1 MTLHSFRKSGFAAMD
16 SATAALVAAAAA
28 DLALIVDTNA
38 IVQELQVEDAELG
51 SLLGARPGWTGQSW
65 IELLSPASRPR
76 AQSLL
81 EDAEGGKQ
89 TRWRHLNHPSAAGG
103 DVPMLYA
110 GVPLDRKRRVLL
122 LARDLRPM
130 SMLQQRLIDA
140 QQSMERDHGRI
151 RHLELRY
158 RMLLEACGEPMLVIN
173 AATQTITELN
183 GPAVAVFGPA
193 ADLQGRLVSDLF
205 EPRDRAQL
213 DQVLATVRAGGHA
226 EPRQL
231 RLADNAAEMTLGASL
246 FREDSASFMLLRV
259 VPVPAAA
266 TGTPSRRQLEAA
278 GETNGDARPGRELPR
293 SVDQLT
299 ELIGRV
305 ALKDLVREAT
315 DMIERLCIE
324 AALEKTNDNR
334 ASAAELLGLS
344 RQSLYVKL
352 HRYGLGDLA
361 DAQN

>member
-1 MTLHSFRKSGFAAMD
+1 VTLPSFRKSGFAALD
-16 SATAALVAAAAA
+16 SATAALVVSAAA
-28 DLALIVDTNA
+28 DVSLIVDANA
-38 IVQELQVEDAELG
+38 IVQEVQIEDEDLG
-51 SLLGARPGWTGQSW
+51 SKLGSRPGWMGQSW

-81 EDAEGGKQ
+81 EDAEAGRP
-89 TRWRHLNHPSAAGG
+89 TRWRHLNHPGTDGG
-103 DVPMLYA
+103 ELPMLYA
-110 GVPLDRKRRVLL
+110 GVPLDKRRKVLL
-122 LARDLRPM
+122 LGRDLRPM

-158 RMLLEACGEPMLVIN
+158 RLLLQECGEPMLVIN
-173 AATQTITELN
+173 AATQTITEAN
-183 GPAVAVFGPA
+183 APAVSLFGPA
-193 ADLQGRLVSDLF
+193 AELQGRLVSDLF

-213 DQVLATVRAGGHA
+213 DQVLATVRAGGHLS
-226 EPRQL
+226 PRQL
-231 RLADNAAEMTLGASL
+231 RLADNAAEITLTAAL

-259 VPVPAAA
+259 VPPATTAA
-266 TGTPSRRQLEAA
+266 PAPRRVEVA
-278 GETNGDARPGRELPR
+278 ESNGDARPGRELPR

-361 DAQN
+361 DAQ